1 MEIPSHQKRKIIVGI
16 IENDFCVVIKSRNDK
31 WHFPDSFLD
40 WEIGKKLQTPIK
52 IASTLL
58 KNAML
63 SILELNESNERKKL
77 PSGGFFFKLNFLNLS
92 ESVKIVQKL
101 KKFHF
106 KDLHE
111 VELVNIEEILQV
123 KSYEK
128 FDGST
133 IEAARLLR
141 EK

>member
-16 IENDFCVVIKSRNDK
+16 IENEFCIVIKSRNDK

-40 WEIGKKLQTPIK
+40 WEIGKKLGTPIK
-52 IASTLL
+52 TASTLL

-63 SILELNESNERKKL
+63 STLEFNESSERKKL
-77 PSGGFFFKLNFLNLS
+77 PSGGFFFKLEFQNL
-92 ESVKIVQKL
+92 ETSVKIVQKL

-106 KDLHE
+106 RDLHD
-111 VELVNIEEILQV
+111 VELVKIEELLEV

-128 FDGST
+128 FEGST

>member
-1 MEIPSHQKRKIIVGI
+1 MEIPSHQKRKIIIGAM
-16 IENDFCVVIKSRNDK
+16 ENEFCLVIKSRNDK

-40 WEIGKKLQTPIK
+40 WEIGKKLLTPIK

-58 KNAML
+58 KNATL
-63 SILELNESNERKKL
+63 SILELNIFERKKL
-77 PSGGFFFKLNFLNLS
+77 PSGGFLFVLKFDNLV

-101 KKFHF
+101 KKYHF
-106 KDLHE
+106 KELHDIDC
-111 VELVNIEEILQV
+111 VNIEDILHI

-133 IEAARLLR
+133 IEAARLLH